1 MTGSKRRRAAATLI
15 FLQALLF
22 GSTTPI
28 GNYSLLHFAT
38 GNPTLSGVEGPGW
51 RLSEGQLNFDQ
62 VFALAVSII
71 VAVLV
76 WRGLPFAIYS
86 TAALAVISVIFDVGF
101 ALQFLLL
108 GWPAILFLF
117 FFPLPTVPPAVIAIP
132 VLLLLLSIIVD
143 NRRAPAPAQAQPAQ
157 TQADARV

>member
-1 MTGSKRRRAAATLI
+1 MRGTKRRRTIAILI
-15 FLQALLF
+15 FLQAILF
-22 GSTTPI
+22 GATTPI
-28 GNYSLLHFAT
+28 GNYSLIHFTT

-62 VFALAVSII
+62 VFALAASIV
-71 VAVLV
+71 VAALV

-86 TAALAVISVIFDVGF
+86 TAALASISVIFNVGF

-132 VLLLLLSIIVD
+132 VLVLSITLILE
-143 NRRAPAPAQAQPAQ
+143 NRRAPG
-157 TQADARV
+157 TRAR

>member
-1 MTGSKRRRAAATLI
+1 MRGTKRRRAIAILI
-15 FLQALLF
+15 FLQAVLF
-22 GSTTPI
+22 GATTTI
-28 GNYSLLHFAT
+28 GNYSLIHFTT

-62 VFALAVSII
+62 VFALAVSIV
-71 VAVLV
+71 VAALV

-86 TAALAVISVIFDVGF
+86 TAALAAMSVVFDVGF

-117 FFPLPTVPPAVIAIP
+117 FFPLPTVPPAVIAVP
-132 VLLLLLSIIVD
+132 VLVLSLLLILD
-143 NRRAPAPAQAQPAQ
+143 NRRVSRAPATARAPEQA
-157 TQADARV
+157 

>member
-1 MTGSKRRRAAATLI
+1 MTMRGTMRRRAVAILI
-15 FLQALLF
+15 FLQAVLF
-22 GSTTPI
+22 GATTPI
-28 GNYSLLHFAT
+28 GNYSLIHFST

-51 RLSEGQLNFDQ
+51 RLSEGQLSFDQ

-86 TAALAVISVIFDVGF
+86 TAALAVISVVFDVGF

-132 VLLLLLSIIVD
+132 VLLLLLSLILE
-143 NRRAPAPAQAQPAQ
+143 NRRASEAKPAMAQAQAQ
-157 TQADARV
+157 E

>member
-1 MTGSKRRRAAATLI
+1 MRGTKRRRAMAILI
-15 FLQALLF
+15 FLQAILF
-22 GSTTPI
+22 GATTPI
-28 GNYSLLHFAT
+28 GNYSLIHFTT

-62 VFALAVSII
+62 VFALAVSIV
-71 VAVLV
+71 VAALV

-86 TAALAVISVIFDVGF
+86 TAALAAISVIFDIGF

-132 VLLLLLSIIVD
+132 VLVLSLSLILS
-143 NRRAPAPAQAQPAQ
+143 NRRAPAGTPAMAQAPEKA
-157 TQADARV
+157 

>member
-1 MTGSKRRRAAATLI
+1 MRGTKRRRTMAILI
-15 FLQALLF
+15 FLQAILF
-22 GSTTPI
+22 GATTPI
-28 GNYSLLHFAT
+28 GNYSLIHFTT

-62 VFALAVSII
+62 VFALAVSIV
-71 VAVLV
+71 VAALV

-86 TAALAVISVIFDVGF
+86 TAALAAISVVFDVGF

-117 FFPLPTVPPAVIAIP
+117 FFPLPTVPPAIIAIP
-132 VLLLLLSIIVD
+132 VLGLSLSLVLD
-143 NRRAPAPAQAQPAQ
+143 NRRVPAAAQA
-157 TQADARV
+157 

>member
-1 MTGSKRRRAAATLI
+1 MRGTKRRRAIAILI
-15 FLQALLF
+15 FLQAILF
-22 GSTTPI
+22 GATTPI
-28 GNYSLLHFAT
+28 GNYSLIHFTT

-62 VFALAVSII
+62 VFALAASIV
-71 VAVLV
+71 VAALV

-86 TAALAVISVIFDVGF
+86 TAALAAISVVFDVGF

-132 VLLLLLSIIVD
+132 VLLLSITLILE
-143 NRRAPAPAQAQPAQ
+143 NRRAPATAGSASTAAVQSQP
-157 TQADARV
+157 

>member
-1 MTGSKRRRAAATLI
+1 MRGTKRRRAIAILI
-15 FLQALLF
+15 FLQAILF
-22 GSTTPI
+22 GATTPI
-28 GNYSLLHFAT
+28 GNYSLIHFTT

-62 VFALAVSII
+62 VFALAASLV
-71 VAVLV
+71 VATLV

-86 TAALAVISVIFDVGF
+86 TAALAAISVVFDVGF

-117 FFPLPTVPPAVIAIP
+117 FFPLPTVPPAVIAVP
-132 VLLLLLSIIVD
+132 VLLLALTLILD
-143 NRRAPAPAQAQPAQ
+143 NRRVAAPAQVSGMAQ
-157 TQADARV
+157 ARE

>member
-1 MTGSKRRRAAATLI
+1 MAILI
-15 FLQALLF
+15 FLQAILF
-22 GSTTPI
+22 GATTPI
-28 GNYSLLHFAT
+28 GNYSLIHFTT
-38 GNPTLSGVEGPGW
+38 GNPTLSGIEGPGW

-62 VFALAVSII
+62 VFALAASIV
-71 VAVLV
+71 VAALV

-86 TAALAVISVIFDVGF
+86 TAALAAISVVFDVGF

-132 VLLLLLSIIVD
+132 VLLLSLTLILD
-143 NRRAPAPAQAQPAQ
+143 NRRVPAAAQKNPAQ
-157 TQADARV
+157 TQTDAGV

>member
-1 MTGSKRRRAAATLI
+1 MRGTKRRRAMAILI
-15 FLQALLF
+15 FLQAILF
-22 GSTTPI
+22 GATTPI
-28 GNYSLLHFAT
+28 GNYSLIHFTT

-62 VFALAVSII
+62 VFALAASIV
-71 VAVLV
+71 VAALV

-86 TAALAVISVIFDVGF
+86 TAALATISVIFDIGF

-132 VLLLLLSIIVD
+132 VLVLSLSLILS
-143 NRRAPAPAQAQPAQ
+143 NRRAPAGTPAMAQAPEKA
-157 TQADARV
+157 

>member
-1 MTGSKRRRAAATLI
+1 MRGTKRRRAMAILI
-15 FLQALLF
+15 FLQAILF
-22 GSTTPI
+22 GATTPI
-28 GNYSLLHFAT
+28 GNYSLIHFTT

-62 VFALAVSII
+62 VFALAASIV
-71 VAVLV
+71 VATLV

-86 TAALAVISVIFDVGF
+86 TAALAAISVVFDVGF

-132 VLLLLLSIIVD
+132 VLLLALTLILD
-143 NRRAPAPAQAQPAQ
+143 NRRATATAGSASTSAVPSQP
-157 TQADARV
+157 

>member
-1 MTGSKRRRAAATLI
+1 MRGTKRRRAVAILI
-15 FLQALLF
+15 FLQAILF
-22 GSTTPI
+22 GATTPI
-28 GNYSLLHFAT
+28 GNYSLIHFTT

-62 VFALAVSII
+62 VFALAASIV
-71 VAVLV
+71 VAALV

-86 TAALAVISVIFDVGF
+86 TAALAAISVIFDVGF

-132 VLLLLLSIIVD
+132 VLVLSLSLILD
-143 NRRAPAPAQAQPAQ
+143 NRRVRAPAQTKPA
-157 TQADARV
+157 

>member
-1 MTGSKRRRAAATLI
+1 MAILI
-15 FLQALLF
+15 FLQAILF
-22 GSTTPI
+22 GATTPI
-28 GNYSLLHFAT
+28 GNYSLIHFTT

-62 VFALAVSII
+62 VFALAASIV
-71 VAVLV
+71 VAALV

-86 TAALAVISVIFDVGF
+86 TAALAAISVVFDIGF
-101 ALQFLLL
+101 AMQFLLL

-132 VLLLLLSIIVD
+132 VLLLSISLILD
-143 NRRAPAPAQAQPAQ
+143 NRRPSRAPAMEQAPQ
-157 TQADARV
+157 

>member
-1 MTGSKRRRAAATLI
+1 MRGTKRRRAVAILI
-15 FLQALLF
+15 FLQAILF
-22 GSTTPI
+22 GATTPI
-28 GNYSLLHFAT
+28 GNYSLIHFTT

-62 VFALAVSII
+62 VFALAASII
-71 VAVLV
+71 VAALV

-86 TAALAVISVIFDVGF
+86 TAALAAISVVFDVGF
-101 ALQFLLL
+101 AMQFLLL

-132 VLLLLLSIIVD
+132 VLLLALSLILD
-143 NRRAPAPAQAQPAQ
+143 NRRVGAPAQTKPA
-157 TQADARV
+157 

>member
-1 MTGSKRRRAAATLI
+1 MRGTKRRRAIAILI
-15 FLQALLF
+15 FLQAILF
-22 GSTTPI
+22 GATTPI
-28 GNYSLLHFAT
+28 GNYSLIHFTT

-51 RLSEGQLNFDQ
+51 RLSEGQLNLDQ

-86 TAALAVISVIFDVGF
+86 TAALAAISVVFDVGF

-132 VLLLLLSIIVD
+132 VLVLALSMVID
-143 NRRAPAPAQAQPAQ
+143 NRRVAAPKQAMAPAQAQE
-157 TQADARV
+157 

>member
-1 MTGSKRRRAAATLI
+1 MRGTKRRRAIAILI
-15 FLQALLF
+15 FLQAVLF
-22 GSTTPI
+22 GATTPI
-28 GNYSLLHFAT
+28 GNYSLIHFTT

-62 VFALAVSII
+62 VFALAVSVV
-71 VAVLV
+71 VAALV

-86 TAALAVISVIFDVGF
+86 TAALAAISVIFDVGF

-117 FFPLPTVPPAVIAIP
+117 FFPLPTVPPAIIAVP
-132 VLLLLLSIIVD
+132 VLLLSLSVILT
-143 NRRAPAPAQAQPAQ
+143 NRRAPAPKPTMAQTPAQ
-157 TQADARV
+157 E

>member
-1 MTGSKRRRAAATLI
+1 MRGTKRRRAIAILI
-15 FLQALLF
+15 FLQAILF
-22 GSTTPI
+22 GATTPI
-28 GNYSLLHFAT
+28 GNYSLIHFTT

-86 TAALAVISVIFDVGF
+86 TAALAAISVVFDVGF

-132 VLLLLLSIIVD
+132 VLVLALSMVID
-143 NRRAPAPAQAQPAQ
+143 NRRVAAPKQAMAAAQAQE
-157 TQADARV
+157 

>member
-1 MTGSKRRRAAATLI
+1 MRGTKRRRAVAILI
-15 FLQALLF
+15 FLQAILF
-22 GSTTPI
+22 GATTPI
-28 GNYSLLHFAT
+28 GNYSLIHFTT

-62 VFALAVSII
+62 VFALAASIV
-71 VAVLV
+71 VAALV

-86 TAALAVISVIFDVGF
+86 TAALAAISVIFDVGF

-132 VLLLLLSIIVD
+132 VLLLSLSLILD
-143 NRRAPAPAQAQPAQ
+143 NRRVRAPAQTKPA
-157 TQADARV
+157 